1 MDTSSEVSLITNES
15 NEHDNDQMP
24 ALMASNVPSNNLPVI
39 SFLSGLRSK
48 ANPYSLQP
56 WAALSLTLDG
66 RDSITKIF
74 QYSSRLLVFCFSRAG
89 LMTEAM
95 RFDALQ
101 SSLTLSRKAFRLGRS
116 LAEIEK
122 LRGMGAFASIMWH
135 IRRAN
140 CVVAPQNSG
149 DATVS
154 ATLPLWKTLGSALK
168 VVGLIAFW
176 AGDNTSFLASAG
188 VLDDFTLPELER
200 TSQRVAIQK
209 KAATFANRSYLF
221 GCLAG
226 LFVAVKSYW
235 LHRMNDLRI
244 AQEQVI
250 EARSNDKSKVETA
263 IKSLEK
269 AQREQFMLFLSVV
282 KGTCDAIVFG
292 NNTGVDLFTKING
305 EKNHEIL
312 HCAFGILSASIA
324 LCSNFPDKN
333 VKL

>member
-1 MDTSSEVSLITNES
+1 MSL
-15 NEHDNDQMP
+15 
-24 ALMASNVPSNNLPVI
+24 
-39 SFLSGLRSK
+39 LSGLRGK
-48 ANPYSLQP
+48 ANLYDFRS

-66 RDSITKIF
+66 RDNITKIF

-89 LMTEAM
+89 LTTEAK

-122 LRGMGAFASIMWH
+122 LKSMGAFASIMWH
-135 IRRAN
+135 IRLAN
-140 CVVAPQNSG
+140 SAVSSQNTNDS
-149 DATVS
+149 TVS
-154 ATLPLWKTLGSALK
+154 PTLPLWKTLGSVLK
-168 VVGLIAFW
+168 AVGLIAFW
-176 AGDNTSFLASAG
+176 GGDNTNFLASVG
-188 VLDDFTLPELER
+188 VLDDFTLPEPER
-200 TSQRVAIQK
+200 TSQRVEMQK
-209 KAATFANRSYLF
+209 KASTFANRSYLF

-235 LHRMNDLRI
+235 LHRMNDLRV
-244 AQEQVI
+244 AQEHVI
-250 EARSNDKSKVETA
+250 EAQSKDQNTVDKA

-282 KGTCDAIVFG
+282 KGICDATVFS
-292 NNTGVDLFTKING
+292 NNTGVDLFTRLNG

-312 HCAFGILSASIA
+312 HCAFGILSATTV